1 MQYTP
6 HSHSAL
12 IDGTVAALL
21 WEAADYL
28 ASEPETPV
36 DPLSRIGDGALKA
49 GRITTTIYFAAVDLA
64 IHVTIADCPD
74 TNRDFDWANW
84 GDWYH
89 GLNDPHDAWHVLAKA
104 ANLAARIAGHENSI
118 NPGRWTP

>member
-64 IHVTIADCPD
+64 IHVTIADYPD

-84 GDWYH
+84 GDSATS
-89 GLNDPHDAWHVLAKA
+89 PPPTVTSSPATPEPA
-104 ANLAARIAGHENSI
+104 ATTARAPSAPTGY
-118 NPGRWTP
+118 

>member
-36 DPLSRIGDGALKA
+36 DPLSRIGDEALN
-49 GRITTTIYFAAVDLA
+49 L
-64 IHVTIADCPD
+64 
-74 TNRDFDWANW
+74 
-84 GDWYH
+84 
-89 GLNDPHDAWHVLAKA
+89 DPPMSLRRVASA
-104 ANLAARIAGHENSI
+104 
-118 NPGRWTP
+118 